1 MAAITPSTAGR
12 SGMSRAGLYRAAG
25 AGDLTRIAR
34 GIYLPT
40 QAPTADWNLIEAAT
54 RRPDATVCLTSAL
67 AHHDLIDTIPDTL
80 DVAIPRGSRSP
91 ATEQAITWH
100 QFDAATFSIGRG
112 SISIEGSDLAIGLY
126 SPERCIADVFRLR
139 GQLGYETAR
148 DALKEWLRRGGKPN
162 QLMQIALQL
171 PRTKA
176 PVLRALEA
184 LS

>member
-1 MAAITPSTAGR
+1 MAAITPSTADR
-12 SGMSRAGLYRAAG
+12 SGMSRASLYRAAD

-34 GIYLPT
+34 GIYLPAK
-40 QAPTADWNLIEAAT
+40 APAADWNLIEAAT
-54 RRPDATVCLTSAL
+54 RRPDATICLTSAL

-100 QFDAATFSIGRG
+100 QFDAATFTMGRG
-112 SISIEGSDLAIGLY
+112 SLAIDGSDLTIGLY
-126 SPERCIADVFRLR
+126 SPERCIADAFRLR
-139 GQLGYETAR
+139 GQLDYEIAR
-148 DALKEWLRRGGKPN
+148 DALTEWLRRGGKPN
-162 QLMQIALQL
+162 QLMQVALQL
-171 PRTKA
+171 PRAKA